1 MTINKTLLTVCR
13 SVHIYLTM
21 LGLLVMLLF
30 GVTGFTIN
38 HEGGRMAATPRV
50 TEREGKVPVALIA
63 AHDELRI
70 VEHLR
75 QTFAIK
81 GAMTDF
87 TEIADEFAIAFKE
100 PGQVWDITVAK
111 GTGLVAAR
119 NEQYGFIAILNNL
132 HRGRYTGPAWSLVID
147 FSALLIVLACLTG
160 FVLWLAL
167 PRRRQLGIAFL
178 AVGTVATM
186 AVIYLLVPG
195 PDARPTPASETSVE
209 PRGRGR

>member
-38 HEGGRMAATPRV
+38 HEGGMTASTPV
-50 TEREGKVPVALIA
+50 VSEVEGKVPMALIT

-75 QTFAIK
+75 QAFSIK

-87 TEIADEFAIAFKE
+87 TEIPDEFAIAFKE

-111 GTGLVAAR
+111 GNGQVTARREEYDFVA
-119 NEQYGFIAILNNL
+119 IINNL

-147 FSALLIVLACLTG
+147 FSAILIVLACLTG

-167 PRRRQLGIAFL
+167 PKRRQLGIAFL
-178 AVGTVATM
+178 ALGTVATM
-186 AVIYLLVPG
+186 AVIYALVPG
-195 PDARPTPASETSVE
+195 PDAMPRKAGETRSEQ
-209 PRGRGR
+209 RGR

>member
-38 HEGGRMAATPRV
+38 HEGGLTASTPRV
-50 TEREGKVPVALIA
+50 FETEGNVPLPLIA
-63 AHDELRI
+63 ARDELRI

-75 QTFAIK
+75 QSLGIK

-87 TEIADEFAIAFKE
+87 SEIADEFTITFKE
-100 PGQVWDITVAK
+100 PGQVWDITLAK
-111 GTGLVAAR
+111 ATGHVTAR
-119 NEQYGFIAILNNL
+119 QEQYGAVALLNNL

-147 FSALLIVLACLTG
+147 FSAFLIVLACATG

-178 AVGTVATM
+178 AAGTVATM

-195 PDARPTPASETSVE
+195 PDARPASATETSVE
-209 PRGRGR
+209 TRGRSR

>member
-13 SVHIYLTM
+13 AVHIYLTM

-30 GVTGFTIN
+30 SVTGLTIN
-38 HEGGRMAATPRV
+38 HEHALGATHAEV
-50 TEREGKVPVALIA
+50 NELTGSVPPPLIA
-63 AHDELRI
+63 QHDNLRI

-75 QTFAIK
+75 ETLKIR
-81 GAMTDF
+81 GAMTNFSDLSD
-87 TEIADEFAIAFKE
+87 EIAVAFKE

-111 GTGLVAAR
+111 DTGRVIAR
-119 NEQYGFIAILNNL
+119 HERYGATAILNNL
-132 HRGRYTGPAWSLVID
+132 HRGRYTGPAWSWVID
-147 FSALLIVLACLTG
+147 FSAALIVLACVTG

-186 AVIYLLVPG
+186 AVIYFFVPG
-195 PDARPTPASETSVE
+195 PDTASVLPE
-209 PRGRGR
+209 PVTAGRTNR